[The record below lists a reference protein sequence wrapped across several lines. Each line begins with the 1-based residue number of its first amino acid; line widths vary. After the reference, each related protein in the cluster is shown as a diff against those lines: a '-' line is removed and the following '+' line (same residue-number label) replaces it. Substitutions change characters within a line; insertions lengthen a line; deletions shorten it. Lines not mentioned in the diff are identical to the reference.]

1 MLPPVLSRH
10 HKGVSK
16 KSRTHAHLDKLPPRY
31 RRDVKADLDRI
42 ADRIQ
47 KRRQDLDLTQEEA
60 AEKLDIAPTTLQYIE
75 QRRKYPSLP
84 MLLYICRVFGID
96 FTLR

>member
-1 MLPPVLSRH
+1 M
-10 HKGVSK
+10 
-16 KSRTHAHLDKLPPRY
+16 
-31 RRDVKADLDRI
+31 I

-47 KRRQDLDLTQEEA
+47 KRRVALNLTQEAA

-75 QRRKYPSLP
+75 QRRKFPSLP

-96 FTLR
+96 VKLN